1 MTIWFEEATDGCSQ
15 AAHIQIQAQQAALTR
30 RDRGS
35 RSEYLSAVSGAEAT
49 ASRVLELRHLP
60 RPRNHPDRRGVDRPV
75 LALLFPGQGSQEIG
89 MGREAYQA
97 SSAARETFDAADAA
111 LGFALSKICF
121 EGPDEEL
128 LRTEVQQ
135 PAILTT
141 GIALLRAFR
150 ERKAIAPDF
159 VAGHSLGEY
168 TALVASGALDFEEA
182 VRLVHARG
190 RFMQEAVAEGRGA
203 MAAVLGLAPDEVAR
217 VCEAVRDATGGVVT
231 PANYNSPQQTVIAGD
246 AAAVEAACSRLR
258 EEGAKRTIPLAV
270 SAPFHCPLMAPAAEK
285 LATELG
291 RVRFSAASPPVVTNV
306 EAEPNDDPGR
316 MAALLEAQVTAPVRF
331 VETIERLMALG
342 VTHVL
347 EVGTGRVLSGLVAR
361 ISRGLERSWLS
372 SPDDFA
378 GAERFALASG
388 AEPS

>member
-1 MTIWFEEATDGCSQ
+1 
-15 AAHIQIQAQQAALTR
+15 
-30 RDRGS
+30 
-35 RSEYLSAVSGAEAT
+35 
-49 ASRVLELRHLP
+49 
-60 RPRNHPDRRGVDRPV
+60 
-75 LALLFPGQGSQEIG
+75 
-89 MGREAYQA
+89 MGREAYRA
-97 SSAARETFDAADAA
+97 SSAARQTFDAADTA

-121 EGPDEEL
+121 EGPEEEL
-128 LRTEVQQ
+128 LRTEIQQ

-150 ERKAIAPDF
+150 EHHPIAPDY

-168 TALVASGALDFEEA
+168 TALVASGALEFEEA

-203 MAAVLGLAPDEVAR
+203 MAAVLGLAPGDVER
-217 VCEAVRDATGGVVT
+217 VCDGARAATGGVVA
-231 PANYNSPQQTVIAGD
+231 PANYNSPEQTVIAGD
-246 AAAVEAACSRLR
+246 AAAVELACSRAL

-291 RVRFSAASPPVVTNV
+291 RVRFSVASPPVITNV

-331 VETIERLMALG
+331 VEMIERLMALG
-342 VTHVL
+342 VTRVL

-361 ISRGLERSWLS
+361 ISRGLERGWLS

-378 GAERFALASG
+378 AAGRFALASG
-388 AEPS
+388 VEPS